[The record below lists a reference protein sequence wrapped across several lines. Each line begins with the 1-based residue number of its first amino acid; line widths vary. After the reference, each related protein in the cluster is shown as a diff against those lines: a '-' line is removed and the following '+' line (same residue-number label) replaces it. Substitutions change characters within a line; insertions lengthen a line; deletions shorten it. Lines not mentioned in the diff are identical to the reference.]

1 MTFDLGQVFEVIF
14 NTIVDLASSINM
26 VFTWL
31 TEEQEFGFEL
41 LGGFIGLKLMPITLI
56 GGAGILILLAL
67 WLIKAL
73 VPFG

>member
-1 MTFDLGQVFEVIF
+1 MSFDLGQVFEVIY

-41 LGGFIGLKLMPITLI
+41 LGAFIGLKLMPLTLI